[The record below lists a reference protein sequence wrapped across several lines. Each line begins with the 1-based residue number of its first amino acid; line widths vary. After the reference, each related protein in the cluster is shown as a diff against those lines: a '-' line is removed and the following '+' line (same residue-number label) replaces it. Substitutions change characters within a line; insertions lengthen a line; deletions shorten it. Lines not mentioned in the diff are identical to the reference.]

1 MTRRTFRFAF
11 TAIVA
16 ASWLLRLAYVRF
28 VKWNDEVV
36 GDELHYFAQA
46 ATIAR
51 GDWFQDPWFPGYSA
65 LHAPLTALALAPVSW
80 VDQNLI
86 VTQRLLMTVYGT
98 AVVAG
103 IGLLARLLFDRRIAL
118 AATAI
123 AGLYANLWVSDGI
136 LMSEPLAAA
145 GTVGV
150 MISAYLYYRRRDALL
165 AALMG
170 LTVGLAGLARAEL
183 LLLGVM
189 LVLPITL
196 LGSRGT
202 AARRVGHLALAGL
215 VAVALVSPWVIRN
228 QIRFDEP
235 AFMSTQDGLTLLGAN
250 CPEAYEGPAIGFW
263 VIGCALRVDVP
274 EGVDESVKSKL
285 YREEAI
291 EFVGDNLDRLPVVAV
306 ARLGRGLSLWDVETM
321 VFFNQGEGRHPW
333 TSRLGLWQYWLLV
346 PLAGYG
352 LWRWPSRLPRWPLV
366 TTAALSLVVIV
377 TLYGIP
383 RFRLTAEIGIV
394 VCAAVALVDL
404 WERLMESRRTRRTGS
419 SATPGPRPTAQV

>member
-1 MTRRTFRFAF
+1 MTRRTFRWAFA
-11 TAIVA
+11 AIVI
-16 ASWLLRLAYVRF
+16 ASWVLRLAYVRF

-86 VTQRLLMTVYGT
+86 VTQRLLMTVYGA

-103 IGLLARLLFDRRIAL
+103 IGLLARVLFDRRIAL
-118 AATAI
+118 IAAAI
-123 AGLYANLWVSDGI
+123 AGLYANLWINDGI

-145 GTVGV
+145 GTVAV
-150 MISAYLYYRRRDALL
+150 LLSAYVYFLRRNTLTAV
-165 AALMG
+165 LMG
-170 LTVGLAGLARAEL
+170 VAVGLAGLARAEL

-189 LVLPITL
+189 VVLPMTL
-196 LGSRGT
+196 LGDRLPP
-202 AARRVGHLALAGL
+202 ARRFGHLALAGL
-215 VAVALVSPWVIRN
+215 IAVALISPWVIRN
-228 QIRFDEP
+228 QVRFDEP
-235 AFMSTQDGLTLLGAN
+235 TFMSTQDGLTLLGAN
-250 CPEAYEGPAIGFW
+250 CPEAYEAPAIGFW

-285 YREEAI
+285 FREEAV
-291 EFVGDNLDRLPVVAV
+291 EFIGDNLDRLPAVAV

-321 VFFNQGEGRHPW
+321 FFYNQGEGRHPW
-333 TSRLGLWQYWLLV
+333 TSRMGFWQYWLLV

-366 TTAALSLVVIV
+366 ATAALSLVVIV
-377 TLYGIP
+377 TFYGIP

-394 VCAAVALVDL
+394 ICAAVAFVDL
-404 WERLMESRRTRRTGS
+404 WDRLTESRRTPRTDPSG
-419 SATPGPRPTAQV
+419 